1 MAQTLTDKD
10 VKTLAPPASGNRI
23 VYDSEMRGLGLRI
36 TAAGHRSWIFNYR
49 FRGAE
54 RRLTIGDAAAYPV
67 RMARKHAGDLRRKL
81 DDGEDPMAT
90 RDAANSAPSLAAFA
104 ARYLAEYAAGHH
116 KPRTRAEEE
125 RLLKLHILPVLGTVK
140 LVDIGKSDAARL
152 HAKAHE
158 TPVTANRALAVLSA
172 VLGWAERVGERPDG
186 SNPCRHVDR
195 YPEKARERLVNAEEL
210 ARLGETL
217 ANAETGGVADWR
229 AVALVRLLTFTG
241 ARLSEILGLR
251 WDWIDLQGGVARLP
265 DSKTGAKNLYL
276 SAPALAVLAALPRSA
291 GNPHLLPGE
300 RPGAPLVP
308 PQKAWQRIRR
318 TAGLPDIRLHDL
330 RHAFASTAVAAGDSL
345 FIVGKLLGHRQ
356 SSTTE
361 RYSHLA
367 PDPARAVADR
377 TGERL
382 RAMLD
387 GLSGDVVPMTTAR
400 SRPHA

>member
-1 MAQTLTDKD
+1 MAQTFTDKA
-10 VKTLAPPASGNRI
+10 VKALPPPAAGNRI
-23 VYDSEMRGLGLRI
+23 VYDSGVRGLGLRV
-36 TAAGHRSWIFNYR
+36 TSAGARSWIFNYR
-49 FRGAE
+49 FRGME

-67 RMARKHAGDLRRKL
+67 RLARERAGELRRML
-81 DDGEDPMAT
+81 DGGEDPMAA
-90 RDAANSAPSLAAFA
+90 RDATRRAPSVADFA

-125 RLLKLHILPVLGTVK
+125 RLLKLHILPVVGTMK
-140 LVDIGKSDAARL
+140 LADVGKADAARL

-195 YPEKARERLVNAEEL
+195 YPERPRERLLTAEEL
-210 ARLGETL
+210 ARLGEAL
-217 ANAETGGVADWR
+217 ANAESGGVADWR
-229 AVALVRLLTFTG
+229 AVALVRLLAFTG

-251 WDWIDLQGGVARLP
+251 WEWIDLQAGTARLP
-265 DSKTGAKNLYL
+265 DSKTGAKTLYL
-276 SAPALAVLAALPRSA
+276 SAPALAVLAALPRHASNA
-291 GNPHLLPGE
+291 HVLPGE

-345 FIVGKLLGHRQ
+345 FIIGKLLGHRQ
-356 SSTTE
+356 ASTTE

-387 GLSGDVVPMTTAR
+387 GVSGEVVPLAAAR
-400 SRPHA
+400 AR

>member
-291 GNPHLLPGE
+291 GN
-300 RPGAPLVP
+300 
-308 PQKAWQRIRR
+308 RR

>member
-1 MAQTLTDKD
+1 MAQTFTDKA
-10 VKTLAPPASGNRI
+10 VKALPPPATGNRI
-23 VYDSEMRGLGLRI
+23 VYDSGMRGLGLRV
-36 TAAGHRSWIFNYR
+36 TSAGARSWIFNYR
-49 FRGAE
+49 FRGME

-67 RMARKHAGDLRRKL
+67 RLARERAGELRRML
-81 DDGEDPMAT
+81 DAGEDPMAE
-90 RDAANSAPSLAAFA
+90 RDAARRAPSLADFA

-125 RLLKLHILPVLGTVK
+125 RLLKLHILPVVGTMK
-140 LVDIGKSDAARL
+140 LADVGKADAARL

-195 YPEKARERLVNAEEL
+195 YPERPRERLLTAEEL
-210 ARLGETL
+210 ARLGEAL
-217 ANAETGGVADWR
+217 ANAESGGVADWR
-229 AVALVRLLTFTG
+229 PVALVRLLTFTG
-241 ARLSEILGLR
+241 ARLSEILGLQ

-276 SAPALAVLAALPRSA
+276 SAPALAVLAALPRST
-291 GNPHLLPGE
+291 GNPHVLPGE

-356 SSTTE
+356 ASTTE

-387 GLSGDVVPMTTAR
+387 GRSGDVVPMAAGR
-400 SRPHA
+400 RA

>member
-1 MAQTLTDKD
+1 MAQTFTDKA
-10 VKTLAPPASGNRI
+10 LRALPPPASGNRI
-23 VYDSEMRGLGLRI
+23 TYDTEVRGLGVRV
-36 TAAGHRSWIFNYR
+36 TSAGARSWIFNYR
-49 FRGAE
+49 FRGME
-54 RRLTIGDAAAYPV
+54 RRLTIGDTAAYPV
-67 RMARKHAGDLRRKL
+67 RMARERAGELRRML
-81 DDGEDPMAT
+81 DGGEDPMTA
-90 RDAANSAPSLAAFA
+90 RDAVRRAPTMVDFA

-125 RLLKLHILPVLGTVK
+125 RLLKLHILPALGTMK
-140 LVDIGKSDAARL
+140 LADIGKADAARL
-152 HAKAHE
+152 HAKMHE
-158 TPVTANRALAVLSA
+158 TPVSANRALALLSA
-172 VLGWAERVGERPDG
+172 VLGWAERVGERPDA

-195 YPEKARERLVNAEEL
+195 YPEKPRERLLTAEEL
-210 ARLGETL
+210 ARLGEAL
-217 ANAETGGVADWR
+217 ANAEPGGVADWR
-229 AVALVRLLTFTG
+229 AVALIRLLTFTG

-251 WDWIDLQGGVARLP
+251 WEWIDMQAGTARLP
-265 DSKTGAKNLYL
+265 DSKTGAKTLYL
-276 SAPALAVLAALPRSA
+276 SAPALAVLAALPRRT
-291 GNPHLLPGE
+291 GNAHVLPGE

-318 TAGLPDIRLHDL
+318 TAELPDIRLHDL

-387 GLSGDVVPMTTAR
+387 GVSAEIVPLAAAR
-400 SRPHA
+400 GR